1 MTKREDLSSPV
12 TLMRY
17 RITKKQAKAIAREE
31 AETSIKYKK
40 MGFKREAKD
49 EARHA
54 RVFGEVAKSL

>member
-1 MTKREDLSSPV
+1 
-12 TLMRY
+12 MRY

-31 AETSIKYKK
+31 AETSVKYKK
-40 MGFKREAKD
+40 MGFKKEARD